1 VVYDPAKSPDQS
13 GSQKAVNQPINKRI
27 ELPTSRIDPSRQ
39 LAFTYRGKKFHGF
52 KGDTVATALYA
63 NGVRL
68 FSRSLKYHRPRG
80 IYSLDGESGNCLM
93 EVNGIPNV
101 HAEQTFLKNNM
112 TVESQNILGTPAWD
126 LLGILDK
133 FHWAMPAGFYYRRF
147 HKPYRLWPFFMKQL
161 RKIAGLGRLNPNPSE
176 KKSDEL
182 YINAEVCV
190 VGAGPAG
197 MRAALS
203 AAQHGVRVVLLEARP
218 WSGGAFDY
226 RASEYSAGVPLFQ
239 RAKQLAARVEQAA
252 NVRIFRQA
260 TLLGIYNDNLITAC
274 QKACEEQGDDEC
286 YIEIRAE
293 SIVVATGCT
302 ERPLIFENNER
313 PGVMQADCAQRLAR
327 TYGLLPGRCAVFSI
341 GHDLGLEAAVD
352 LADLGLT
359 VACVADCRYEGQD
372 PELIRAL
379 AERQIPYLQGWVAA
393 GARGAKT
400 LKKVWLTTT
409 DGAVKREFNCDLL
422 VSSAGL
428 STVPN
433 PLFLTSAQ
441 MVYDTHT
448 GLFLPRQL
456 PPKIHAAGR
465 MLGYHHP
472 GAIEASGHLAGLLA
486 VSDCAIDV
494 EKQLTEARDHL
505 NDLPGPPRGCGLVRA
520 PGRAGRQFICFDED
534 VTVNHIYQACEMGFD
549 RPELAKRFTAAGTGP
564 TQAGI
569 PGQNLPMAVARYQ
582 GKSLAAAAPTT
593 VRPPLSGTLL
603 GTYAGRNADIY
614 KQTPLHRVQIES
626 NAVFRRVGPWKRAR
640 YFAKDATARAE
651 IKGVRNKVGLI
662 DVSTLGKFRL
672 FGPDALKA
680 LQRVYV
686 GDLSKM
692 SPGKL
697 KYSAMCNDD
706 GCLID
711 DGVVVQLGEND
722 YYFTT
727 STGRAGATAEW
738 FRYQTRFDNWCF
750 HIVNLTDAFGAINV
764 AGPRSREVIEHLT
777 DEDVSNP
784 AFPYMGY
791 REIRLRN
798 AIDVRV
804 LRLGFVGELSFEIH
818 IPASYTPTVWNWL
831 LQAGKDMGILPFGL
845 EAQNVLRLEKGHII
859 IGVESEIRTTLH
871 DLGMG
876 FLWERHKP
884 EAKTIG
890 AFALKETEDQQGR
903 LKLVGFKMND
913 AAVTPK
919 EGSLIVD
926 EAIQGYVCSARYS
939 ECLDAA
945 IGMALVE
952 SALTEPGTPL
962 KIFEGGTR
970 DPRYQATV
978 VTRPFYDP
986 EGKRMKI

>member
-1 VVYDPAKSPDQS
+1 M
-13 GSQKAVNQPINKRI
+13 IKRI
-27 ELPTSRIDPSRQ
+27 ELPTTRIDPSRRI
-39 LAFTYRGKKFHGF
+39 AFKYRGKTFHGIE
-52 KGDTVATALYA
+52 GDTVATALYA
-63 NGVRL
+63 NGVRI

-93 EVNGIPNV
+93 QINGMPNV
-101 HAEQTFLKNNM
+101 HAEQTLLKDNM
-112 TVESQNILGTPAWD
+112 HVEPQNVLGTPEWD
-126 LLGILDK
+126 LLGILDQ
-133 FHWAMPAGFYYRRF
+133 FHWAMPAGFYYRMF
-147 HKPYRLWPFFMKQL
+147 HRPYRFWPFFMKQL
-161 RKIAGLGRLNPNPSE
+161 RKIAGLGRLNPNSSG
-176 KKSDEL
+176 KNYDEL
-182 YINAEVCV
+182 YLNAEVCV

-197 MRAALS
+197 MRAAL
-203 AAQHGVRVVLLEARP
+203 AAASHGLRVVLLEAQP
-218 WSGGAFDY
+218 WLGGCFDY
-226 RASEYSAGVPLFQ
+226 RTSEYSAGMALFQ
-239 RAKQLAARVEQAA
+239 RAQQLAEKVEQTV
-252 NVRIFRQA
+252 NIRIFRK
-260 TLLGIYNDNLITAC
+260 TSLLGIYNDNLITAC
-274 QKACEEQGDDEC
+274 QKDSKADSDDER

-313 PGVMQADCAQRLAR
+313 PGVMQAGCAQRLAR
-327 TYGLLPGRCAVFSI
+327 TYGLLPGRRAVFSI
-341 GHDLGLEAAVD
+341 GHDMGLEAAVD
-352 LADLGLT
+352 LADVGLT
-359 VACVADCRYEGQD
+359 VACVADCRSAGQD
-372 PELIRAL
+372 PLLIEAL

-400 LKKVWLTTT
+400 LKSVWLTTT
-409 DGAVKREFNCDLL
+409 DGALKRKFKCDLL

-433 PLFLTSAQ
+433 PLFLTPAR
-441 MVYDTHT
+441 MAYDTHT
-448 GLFLPRQL
+448 GLFLPRRL
-456 PPKIHAAGR
+456 PPKIHAAGQ
-465 MLGYHHP
+465 MMGYQS
-472 GAIEASGHLAGLLA
+472 AESIEASGHLAGLSA
-486 VSDCAIDV
+486 VTDCGIDV
-494 EKQLTEARDHL
+494 AKQLNEARGHL
-505 NDLPGPPRGCGLVRA
+505 NDLPGPPRGCDLVRA
-520 PGRAGRQFICFDED
+520 PGRQDRQFICFDED

-569 PGQNLPMAVARYQ
+569 PGQNLPMAVARYRGQ
-582 GKSLAAAAPTT
+582 PLGATVPTT
-593 VRPPLSGTLL
+593 VRPPMRGTLL

-614 KQTPLHRVQIES
+614 KQTPLHKVQLES

-651 IKGVRNKVGLI
+651 IKSVRNKVGLI

-686 GDLSKM
+686 GDMSKM

-750 HIVNLTDAFGAINV
+750 HMVNLTDAFGAINV

-831 LQAGKDMGILPFGL
+831 LEAGKDTGILPFGL

-876 FLWERHKP
+876 FLWERRKT

-890 AFALKETEDQQGR
+890 AFALKETEEQQGR

-913 AAVTPK
+913 AAVIPK
-919 EGSLIVD
+919 EGSLIVAD
-926 EAIQGYVCSARYS
+926 GICGYVCSARYS
-939 ECLDAA
+939 ECLDAS

-952 SALTEPGTPL
+952 SALTKPGTPL
-962 KIFEGGTR
+962 KIFEDGMG
-970 DPRYQATV
+970 DHRYQATV

>member
-1 VVYDPAKSPDQS
+1 M
-13 GSQKAVNQPINKRI
+13 IKRI
-27 ELPTSRIDPSRQ
+27 ELPTTRIDPSRQ
-39 LAFTYRGKKFHGF
+39 IAFKYRGKTFHGIE
-52 KGDTVATALYA
+52 GDTVATALYA
-63 NGVRL
+63 NGVRI

-93 EVNGIPNV
+93 QVNGMPNV
-101 HAEQTFLKNNM
+101 HAEQTLLKDNM
-112 TVESQNILGTPAWD
+112 HVEPQNVLGTPEWD
-126 LLGILDK
+126 LLGILDQ
-133 FHWAMPAGFYYRRF
+133 FHWAMPAGFYYRMF
-147 HKPYRLWPFFMKQL
+147 HRPYRFWPFFMKQL
-161 RKIAGLGRLNPNPSE
+161 RKIAGLGRLNPNFSG
-176 KKSDEL
+176 KNYDEL
-182 YINAEVCV
+182 YLNAEVCV

-197 MRAALS
+197 MRAAL
-203 AAQHGVRVVLLEARP
+203 AAASHGVRVVLLEAQP
-218 WSGGAFDY
+218 WLGGCFDY
-226 RASEYSAGVPLFQ
+226 RTSEYSAGMALFQ
-239 RAKQLAARVEQAA
+239 RTRQLAEKVEQTV
-252 NVRIFRQA
+252 NIRIFRK
-260 TLLGIYNDNLITAC
+260 TSLLGIYNDNLITAC
-274 QKACEEQGDDEC
+274 QKDSKADGDDER

-302 ERPLIFENNER
+302 ERPLVFENNER
-313 PGVMQADCAQRLAR
+313 PGVMQAGCAQRLAR
-327 TYGLLPGRCAVFSI
+327 TYGLLPGRRAVFSI
-341 GHDLGLEAAVD
+341 GHDMGLEAAVD
-352 LADLGLT
+352 LADVGLT
-359 VACVADCRYEGQD
+359 VACVADCRSAGQD
-372 PELIRAL
+372 PLLIEAL

-400 LKKVWLTTT
+400 LKSVWLTTT
-409 DGAVKREFNCDLL
+409 DGALKRKFKCDLL

-433 PLFLTSAQ
+433 PLFLTPAR
-441 MVYDTHT
+441 MAYDTHT
-448 GLFLPRQL
+448 GLFLPRRL
-456 PPKIHAAGR
+456 PPKIHAAGQ
-465 MLGYHHP
+465 MMGYQS
-472 GAIEASGHLAGLLA
+472 AESIEASGHLAGLSA
-486 VSDCAIDV
+486 VTDCGIDV
-494 EKQLTEARDHL
+494 AKQLNEARGHL
-505 NDLPGPPRGCGLVRA
+505 NDLPGPPRGCDLVRA
-520 PGRAGRQFICFDED
+520 PGRQDRQFICFDED

-569 PGQNLPMAVARYQ
+569 PGQNLPMAVARYRGQ
-582 GKSLAAAAPTT
+582 PLGATVPTT
-593 VRPPLSGTLL
+593 VRPPMRGTLL

-614 KQTPLHRVQIES
+614 KQTPLHKVQLES

-651 IKGVRNKVGLI
+651 IKSVRNKVGLI

-686 GDLSKM
+686 GDMSKM

-750 HIVNLTDAFGAINV
+750 HMVNLTDAFGAINV

-791 REIRLRN
+791 REIRLKN
-798 AIDVRV
+798 AIDVRM

-831 LQAGKDMGILPFGL
+831 LEAGKDTGILPFGL

-876 FLWERHKP
+876 FLWERHKT

-890 AFALKETEDQQGR
+890 AFALKETEEQQGR

-913 AAVTPK
+913 AAVIPK
-919 EGSLIVD
+919 EGSLIVAD
-926 EAIQGYVCSARYS
+926 GICGYVCSARYS
-939 ECLDAA
+939 ECLDAS

-952 SALTEPGTPL
+952 SALTKPGTPL
-962 KIFEGGTR
+962 KIFEDGMG
-970 DPRYQATV
+970 DHRYQATV

>member
-1 VVYDPAKSPDQS
+1 M
-13 GSQKAVNQPINKRI
+13 IKRI
-27 ELPTSRIDPSRQ
+27 ELPTTRIDPSRRI
-39 LAFTYRGKKFHGF
+39 AFKYRGKTFHGIE
-52 KGDTVATALYA
+52 GDTVATALYA
-63 NGVRL
+63 NGVRI

-93 EVNGIPNV
+93 QINGMPNV
-101 HAEQTFLKNNM
+101 HAEQTLLKDNM
-112 TVESQNILGTPAWD
+112 HVEPQNVLGTPEWD
-126 LLGILDK
+126 LLGILDQ
-133 FHWAMPAGFYYRRF
+133 FHWAMPAGFYYRMF
-147 HKPYRLWPFFMKQL
+147 HRPYRFWPFFMKQL
-161 RKIAGLGRLNPNPSE
+161 RKIAGLGRLNPNSSG
-176 KKSDEL
+176 KNYDEL
-182 YINAEVCV
+182 YLNAEVCV

-197 MRAALS
+197 MRAAL
-203 AAQHGVRVVLLEARP
+203 AAASHGLRVVLLEAQP
-218 WSGGAFDY
+218 WLGGCFDY
-226 RASEYSAGVPLFQ
+226 RTSEYSAGMALFQ
-239 RAKQLAARVEQAA
+239 RAQQLAEKVEQTV
-252 NVRIFRQA
+252 NIRIFRK
-260 TLLGIYNDNLITAC
+260 TSLLGIYNDNLITAC
-274 QKACEEQGDDEC
+274 QKDSKADSDDER

-313 PGVMQADCAQRLAR
+313 PGVMQAGCAQRLAR
-327 TYGLLPGRCAVFSI
+327 TYGLLPGRRAVFSI
-341 GHDLGLEAAVD
+341 GHDMGLEAAVD
-352 LADLGLT
+352 LADVGLT
-359 VACVADCRYEGQD
+359 VACVADCRSAGQD
-372 PELIRAL
+372 PLLIEAL

-400 LKKVWLTTT
+400 LKSVWLTTT
-409 DGAVKREFNCDLL
+409 DGALKRKFKCDLL

-433 PLFLTSAQ
+433 PLFLTPAR
-441 MVYDTHT
+441 MAYDTHT
-448 GLFLPRQL
+448 GLFLPRRL
-456 PPKIHAAGR
+456 PPKIHAAGQ
-465 MLGYHHP
+465 MMGYQN
-472 GAIEASGHLAGLLA
+472 AESIEASGHLAGLSA
-486 VSDCAIDV
+486 VTECGIDV
-494 EKQLTEARDHL
+494 AKQLNEARGHL
-505 NDLPGPPRGCGLVRA
+505 NDLPGPPRGCDLVRA
-520 PGRAGRQFICFDED
+520 PGRQDRQFICFDED

-569 PGQNLPMAVARYQ
+569 PGQNLPMAVARYRGQ
-582 GKSLAAAAPTT
+582 PLGATVPTT
-593 VRPPLSGTLL
+593 VRPPMRGTLL

-614 KQTPLHRVQIES
+614 KQTPLHKVQLES

-651 IKGVRNKVGLI
+651 IKSVRNKVGLI

-686 GDLSKM
+686 GDMSKM

-750 HIVNLTDAFGAINV
+750 HMVNLTDAFGAINV

-831 LQAGKDMGILPFGL
+831 LEAGKDTGILPFGL

-876 FLWERHKP
+876 FLWERRKT

-890 AFALKETEDQQGR
+890 AFALKETEEQQGR

-913 AAVTPK
+913 AAVIPK
-919 EGSLIVD
+919 EGSLIVAD
-926 EAIQGYVCSARYS
+926 GIRGYVCSARYS
-939 ECLDAA
+939 ECLDAS

-952 SALTEPGTPL
+952 SALTKPETPL
-962 KIFEGGTR
+962 KIFEDGMG
-970 DPRYQATV
+970 DHRYQATV